1 MKTKKYN
8 IIAMYLFIIVAV
20 CAFVAGRCTS
30 GSKFLTDTIIEKQSD
45 TTYIE
50 KHDTLPIAKAEKV
63 IKYVTIP
70 NADNQQEIGKTDSLI
85 QKGDTLLPVVQK
97 VYSDDSTYT
106 AYVSGLKHEEYPKLD
121 SIITRQRTITNTITQ
136 TIRIK
141 EKRSRWSIG
150 IQGGYGLTPK
160 GFQPYIGAGIEYSI
174 IPP

>member
-1 MKTKKYN
+1 MKNKKYN

-30 GSKFLTDTIIEKQSD
+30 GSKFVTDTIIEKKSD

-50 KHDTLPIAKAEKV
+50 KYNTLPIAKAEKI

-70 NADNQQEIGKTDSLI
+70 STKPDLGLDDST
-85 QKGDTLLPVVQK
+85 KNDTAIVLPVVQK
-97 VYSDDSTYT
+97 TYTDDSTYT

-136 TIRIK
+136 SIRIK